1 MIFNSRV
8 EFCIW
13 KDSEDAPE
21 KGLYAIDGD
30 VRFGYGIDDI
40 RALIENRYLV
50 KKGKGRF
57 DVNVPINFAYT
68 IFDKCF
74 DISNC
79 DFRYDF
85 RLCNNCKYNDR
96 VIIEKNKFNKTF
108 DISNSHFNNDNI
120 IPVLISYNEFLSK
133 AKFDEISSNREVI
146 IEKCTFFD
154 EVDFSNCTFHKRIVI
169 KGCVFKKGVTFNRTH
184 FVSGFSFINNNI
196 CSCINFENCVFGG
209 KIKIFYI
216 EGEIYE
222 INFIASVI
230 KGLLELNSLR
240 SSIFLSEDA
249 YIKLNNIFIEPAG
262 YLIIRN
268 INENHKFTGV
278 IDFTDANLLGNVVL
292 KNIYLERFLLTNAVM
307 VGGFFT
313 EHLYFKEDSD
323 SQTYVR
329 LKDEALKNNNSIKA
343 LQYREK
349 EMLAYSKELNSQ
361 ISWNNIGKWLTDESI
376 LFLNTMSNK
385 NGLSWLRGVFF
396 TILCAIIFFWIINF
410 LGIEE
415 NQPHFF
421 VLDLET
427 FHFEGVGEIWKK
439 FLNMFYLTD
448 FKEKFHGTELN
459 PLGETVFF
467 ISKIFISYGI
477 YQTIVAFRKFSK

>member
-1 MIFNSRV
+1 MKFNSRV
-8 EFCIW
+8 AYWVW
-13 KDSEDAPE
+13 KDSEDAPY
-21 KGLYAIDGD
+21 KGHYAIGEDAC
-30 VRFGYGIDDI
+30 FTYPITDI
-40 RALIENRYLV
+40 RGLIENRNLI
-50 KKGKGRF
+50 KKENGHLG
-57 DVNVPINFAYT
+57 VNVAINFAYT

-96 VIIEKNKFNKTF
+96 VIIEENKFDKVF

-120 IPVLISYNEFLSK
+120 IPVSISYNEFLSK
-133 AKFDEISSNREVI
+133 AKFDEISSNREII
-146 IEKCTFFD
+146 IEKCIFFD
-154 EVDFSNCTFHKRIVI
+154 EVDFSNCTFHKKIVI
-169 KGCVFKKGVTFNRTH
+169 KGCVFKKRVTFNGTH
-184 FVSGFSFINNNI
+184 FVNGFSFINNKI

-209 KIKIFYI
+209 KIKIFHTQ
-216 EGEIYE
+216 GEIYE
-222 INFIASVI
+222 INFVSSVI

-240 SSIFLSEDA
+240 SSIFLPENS
-249 YIKLNNIFIEPAG
+249 YIKLNSIFVEPTG

-268 INENHKFTGV
+268 INESHKFTGI

-292 KNIYLERFLLTNAVM
+292 KNIYLKRFLLTNAVM
-307 VGGFFT
+307 VGNFFT

-343 LQYREK
+343 MQYREK

-376 LFLNTMSNK
+376 LFLNTRSNK

-396 TILCAIIFFWIINF
+396 TIFCAIIFFWIINF

-421 VLDLET
+421 VLDLKT
-427 FHFEGVGEIWKK
+427 LHFEGFGEIWKK

-448 FKEKFHGTELN
+448 FKDKFYGTELN